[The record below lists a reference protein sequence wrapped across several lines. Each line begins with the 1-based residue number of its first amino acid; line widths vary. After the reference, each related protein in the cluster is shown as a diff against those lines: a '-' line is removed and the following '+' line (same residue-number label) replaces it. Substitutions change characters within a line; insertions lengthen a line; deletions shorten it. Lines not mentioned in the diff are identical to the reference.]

1 MEGLE
6 KYMDESNF
14 GESDS
19 ESIETNT
26 SEESSNDL
34 SNDETSNE
42 SENDNSEK
50 EELSLE
56 DQLNSFNSEDNEKK
70 EGGSSLLDELNQLGL
85 IRQGLPIEF
94 DEIDKVKEYLSKGF
108 DYTAKTQEL
117 AEQRK
122 EFEAKQSE
130 FEQEYQNKLNEVEEY
145 RVSQQ
150 EKLTEN
156 EIMAQVLQELQ
167 TTEPDL
173 FQMVAGAY
181 NQRMN
186 LIQMQNNSPMV
197 KGFNDKISNLEKQL
211 QATQKTEISKE
222 NDSILQKWDTE
233 LSEVQSAY
241 ATKLRKLGVKPN
253 WEKVK
258 SVWSN
263 DATNKTS
270 VKDAFF
276 AIHGEQITKALDAQS
291 KLNATKAKSA
301 LRSGP
306 ENNNVKN
313 TSDQKKSEF
322 GSGTY
327 LSDLEEIAKKYI

>member
-26 SEESSNDL
+26 SEVSSI
-34 SNDETSNE
+34 DENSSE
-42 SENDNSEK
+42 SENDNSEEK
-50 EELSLE
+50 ELSLE
-56 DQLNSFNSEDNEKK
+56 DQLNSFTSEDGEKK

-122 EFEAKQSE
+122 EFEAKQSGFQE
-130 FEQEYQNKLNEVEEY
+130 EYQAKLNEVEEY
-145 RVSQQ
+145 RISQQ

-167 TTEPDL
+167 TSEPDL

-186 LIQMQNNSPMV
+186 LVQMQNNSPMV

-211 QATQKTEISKE
+211 QANQKTEISKE
-222 NDSILQKWDTE
+222 NEGILQKWDTE
-233 LSEVQSAY
+233 LSDVQSAY

-313 TSDQKKSEF
+313 TSDQKESKF

-327 LSDLEEIAKKYI
+327 LSDLEEIAKRYI